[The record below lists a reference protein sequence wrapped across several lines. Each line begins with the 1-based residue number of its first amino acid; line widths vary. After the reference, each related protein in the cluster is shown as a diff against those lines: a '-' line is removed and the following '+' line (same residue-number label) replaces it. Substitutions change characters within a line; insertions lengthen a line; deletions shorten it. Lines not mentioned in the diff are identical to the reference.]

1 MTTLV
6 PLTVAVPLLT
16 AAAIAAFGRFSP
28 AWVDNVV
35 ATAVAATVTV
45 LATILLVGSANH
57 DTIHWFSG
65 WTPRHGVA
73 IGIAFTV
80 DPIGAGLAALAGAL
94 MTAAFVFSW
103 GYFEEVAHLYYTMM
117 LIFLGALAG
126 FALTGDLFNLFVFF
140 ELMSVSA
147 YALTGYRIAQPRVL
161 QGAINFAVTNT
172 IGAYMVALG
181 IALVYGRT
189 GALNMAQ
196 AGEALAGRRVD
207 GLVIAALVLLT
218 VGFLIK
224 AGAVPFHFWLSDA
237 YAVAPAPVAVLLT
250 GIMSDLG
257 LHAIARVYWDVFSG
271 ATADHAGAVRALLVG
286 VGLLTALVGGAMS
299 LLQADLKRL
308 LAFVTISHGGIFL
321 VGIGLL
327 EARGLAGASVY
338 VVADGALKGA
348 FFLAVALAVIQL
360 GSCDELQL
368 RAKGKHRRHL
378 GLGVLFAICGLGLA
392 ALPPFGPFLSKS
404 LIDEAARGAGY
415 GFAVPLVTLATVLT
429 GAAVLRATGRIF
441 LGLGPTREPLLSE
454 EPDKPAAGE
463 PEAEKST
470 RTRLVLL
477 LPPVALVVIGLGVS
491 FAPGIGA
498 RAVQQAVRFQDR
510 AGYANEV
517 LRGKTP
523 ELPPLAPHRY
533 DAADWGWGTVSIAG
547 SLGLASL
554 LLLRRRLPVF
564 SRRGRFGLVGRPAR
578 ALKAWHAGA
587 IGDYAAWICAGA
599 AGFSVVWGVLLR

>member
-1 MTTLV
+1 LTTLV
-6 PLTVAVPLLT
+6 PLTVAVPLL
-16 AAAIAAFGRFSP
+16 AAAVIAAFGRFSP
-28 AWVDNVV
+28 ARVDNLA

-45 LATILLVGSANH
+45 LATILVVESAHH

-196 AGEALAGRRVD
+196 AGEALANRQAD

-237 YAVAPAPVAVLLT
+237 YAVAPAPVGVLLT

-271 ATADHAGAVRALLVG
+271 ATADHPGAVRGLLVG
-286 VGLLTALVGGAMS
+286 VGLLTALVGGVMS

-308 LAFVTISHGGIFL
+308 LAFITISHGGIFL

-368 RAKGKHRRHL
+368 RGKGKHRRHL
-378 GLGVLFAICGLGLA
+378 GLGVLFAVCGLGLA

-404 LIDEAARGAGY
+404 LIDEAARAAGY
-415 GFAVPLVTLATVLT
+415 GFAVPLVTLATVVT

-441 LGLGPTREPLLSE
+441 LGLGPKREPLLSE
-454 EPDKPAAGE
+454 ERDQPEEGE
-463 PEAEKST
+463 PEAEKSR

-517 LRGKTP
+517 LRGQTA
-523 ELPPLAPHRY
+523 ELPRLVPHSY
-533 DAADWGWGTVSIAG
+533 DAADWVSGAISVAG
-547 SLGLASL
+547 SLGLAAL
-554 LLLRRRLPVF
+554 LLLRGRLGVL
-564 SRRGRFGLVGRPAR
+564 SRRSRFGVVRRPAR
-578 ALKAWHAGA
+578 VLKAWHAGA

>member
-1 MTTLV
+1 LTTLV

-429 GAAVLRATGRIF
+429 GAAVLRATGPIF
-441 LGLGPTREPLLSE
+441 LGRGPPREPLLSE
-454 EPDKPAAGE
+454 EPDEPAAGE

>member
-6 PLTVAVPLLT
+6 PLTVAVPLVA
-16 AAAIAAFGRFSP
+16 AAAIAAFGRLSP
-28 AWVDNVV
+28 AWIDNLA

-45 LATILLVGSANH
+45 LATILLVASARH

-65 WTPRHGVA
+65 WTPRHSVA

-94 MTAAFVFSW
+94 MTAAFIFSW

-147 YALTGYRIAQPRVL
+147 YALTGYRISQPGVL

-196 AGEALAGRRVD
+196 AGEALAGKRVD

-237 YAVAPAPVAVLLT
+237 YAVAPAPVGVLLT

-271 ATADHAGAVRALLVG
+271 ATVGHAGAVRGLLVG
-286 VGLLTALVGGAMS
+286 VGLLTALVGGVMS
-299 LLQADLKRL
+299 LLQSDLKRL

-327 EARGLAGASVY
+327 EARGLAGASLY

-348 FFLAVALAVIQL
+348 FFLAVAVAVIRL
-360 GSCDELQL
+360 GSSDELRL
-368 RAKGKHRRHL
+368 HGRGKHRRYL
-378 GLGVLFAICGLGLA
+378 GLGVLFAVCGLGLA

-404 LIDEAARGAGY
+404 LIEEAARSAGY

-441 LGLGPTREPLLSE
+441 LGLGPRREPLLSAQPD
-454 EPDKPAAGE
+454 EPEKGE
-463 PEAEKST
+463 PEAEKSR
-470 RTRLVLL
+470 RTRIVLL
-477 LPPVALVVIGLGVS
+477 LPAVALLVIGLGVS
-491 FAPGIGA
+491 LAPGIA
-498 RAVQQAVRFQDR
+498 ALAVQEAARFQDR

-517 LRGKTP
+517 LRGQ
-523 ELPPLAPHRY
+523 LPPLPPLVPHVY
-533 DAADWGWGTVSIAG
+533 AAADWAWGAVSVAG
-547 SLGLASL
+547 SLGLAAL
-554 LLLRRRLPVF
+554 LLLRGRLRLF
-564 SRRGRFGLVGRPAR
+564 SRRGRFGLVRRPAGV
-578 ALKAWHAGA
+578 LTAWHTGA

-599 AGFSVVWGVLLR
+599 AAFSVVWGVLLR